1 MKRRLH
7 RTGALILSLGLCA
20 AMALLGASSAN
31 ADGVR
36 DSEWWLESSGI
47 TKAWEV
53 SKGEG
58 VKVAVIDT
66 GIDTSH
72 PDLVDV
78 VVGGKDVSGAGAAD
92 GSKPLG
98 NLPEHGTLVATLLAG
113 RGNNSVE
120 IDGAR
125 AEAEAQQIAYDRAVQ
140 SAEEAGETPPEKP
153 EPIEIPAPG
162 PGPDGVVG
170 VAPEAELL
178 SVSLWMGT
186 ENPAGISVEDQVPA
200 AVIWAVDKGA
210 KVINMSL
217 GSTRPEW
224 PVSWDRAFKYA
235 EDNDVVVVA
244 AAGNRAGGMNQ
255 VGAPATIP
263 GVLTV
268 AGIDRE
274 GKASVDSSTEGIS
287 IGVAAPAEPLV
298 GGLPDGGYADWS
310 GTSGAAPLVSGVA
323 AMIRSKYP
331 EMKAPQ
337 VINRILYTARD
348 AGKPGVDNLYGHG
361 ILDAHA
367 ALTAEVPMAAENP
380 MNTITEWIRVHRR
393 SEKPDAPRQASTP
406 GFPRKPPTSPRSRPP
421 SRRRPPEDGKVLQ
434 PVLVLGFGALLL
446 FTIAGGCTHFVR
458 SSRTKRR
465 AEAAT
470 VGSVASL
477 KLDDQAG
484 TGTSSTTCR
493 SPAPGTDLAPA
504 ER

>member
-7 RTGALILSLGLCA
+7 RTGALILSLGLFA

-31 ADGVR
+31 ADAVR

-47 TKAWEV
+47 TKAWGV
-53 SKGEG
+53 SKGKG

-66 GIDTSH
+66 GIDTKH

-78 VVGGKDVSGAGAAD
+78 VVGGKDVSGAGDPD

-125 AEAEAQQIAYDRAVQ
+125 ADAEAQQIAYDRAVQ
-140 SAEEAGETPPEKP
+140 EAEAAGETPPVKP

-210 KVINMSL
+210 RVINMSL

-235 EDNDVVVVA
+235 EDHDVVVVA

-323 AMIRSKYP
+323 AMIRAKYP
-331 EMKAPQ
+331 DMKAPQ

-393 SEKPDAPRQASTP
+393 SAKPD
-406 GFPRKPPTSPRSRPP
+406 TSPSIDPGVSTEKSDIAP
-421 SRRRPPEDGKVLQ
+421 IAAPKPQAPPEDGKILQ

-446 FTIAGGCTHFVR
+446 FTVVGGSTHYVR

-465 AEAAT
+465 AEAAA
-470 VGSVASL
+470 VGPVASL
-477 KLDDQAG
+477 KLDEPAG
-484 TGTSSTTCR
+484 ER
-493 SPAPGTDLAPA
+493 DIFDDLP
-504 ER
+504 ESGPKP

>member
-1 MKRRLH
+1 MRERLRRG
-7 RTGALILSLGLCA
+7 GALILSLGFCA
-20 AMALLGASSAN
+20 AIALGGATN
-31 ADGVR
+31 AVADDARDG
-36 DSEWWLESSGI
+36 EWWLESSGI

-53 SKGEG
+53 SKGAG

-72 PDLVDV
+72 PDLVGA
-78 VVGGKDVSGAGAAD
+78 VVGGKDLSGAGAAN

-113 RGNNSVE
+113 RGNNSMK
-120 IDGAR
+120 IAAAR
-125 AEAEAQQIAYDRAVQ
+125 AEAETQANAYAVAVKN
-140 SAEEAGETPPEKP
+140 AEEAKETPPPAP

-162 PGPDGVVG
+162 PGPDGMVG

-186 ENPAGISVEDQVPA
+186 ENPAGISVENQVPK
-200 AVIWAVDKGA
+200 AVIWAVDQGA

-235 EDNDVVVVA
+235 EDKDVVVVA

-268 AGIDRE
+268 AGIDRN

-298 GGLPDGGYADWS
+298 GGLPGGGYADWS

-337 VINRILYTARD
+337 VINRILATARD

-367 ALTAEVPMAAENP
+367 ALTAEVPQVKGNP

-393 SEKPDAPRQASTP
+393 SETPYSEPSTGPGISTEVSNIAPIAAPKPTAAVN
-406 GFPRKPPTSPRSRPP
+406 
-421 SRRRPPEDGKVLQ
+421 DGGVLQ
-434 PVLVLGFGALLL
+434 PVLVVGFGALLL
-446 FTIAGGCTHFVR
+446 LTIAGGSVHLAR
-458 SSRTKRR
+458 SSRAKRR
-465 AEAAT
+465 VDAAT

-477 KLDDQAG
+477 KLQDQAG
-484 TGTSSTTCR
+484 AR
-493 SPAPGTDLAPA
+493 DIFDDLPEPADKD
-504 ER
+504 

>member
-7 RTGALILSLGLCA
+7 RTGALILSIGLCA
-20 AMALLGASSAN
+20 VMTFAGASSAS
-31 ADGVR
+31 ADAVR
-36 DSEWWLESSGI
+36 DSEWWLESSGV

-53 SKGEG
+53 SKGKG
-58 VKVAVIDT
+58 VKAAVIDT
-66 GIDTSH
+66 GIDASH

-78 VVGGKDVSGAGAAD
+78 VVGGKDVSGAGEAD

-113 RGNNSVE
+113 RGNNSAE
-120 IDGAR
+120 IDAAR

-140 SAEEAGETPPEKP
+140 EATAAGETPPVKP
-153 EPIEIPAPG
+153 EPVEIPKPG

-178 SVSLWMGT
+178 SASLWMGT

-210 KVINMSL
+210 RVINMSL

-235 EDNDVVVVA
+235 EDHDVVVVA
-244 AAGNRAGGMNQ
+244 AAGNRAGGMSQ

-331 EMKAPQ
+331 DMKAPQ
-337 VINRILYTARD
+337 VINRILATAKD

-361 ILDAHA
+361 ILDANA
-367 ALTAEVPMAAENP
+367 ALTADVPMVAENP

-393 SEKPDAPRQASTP
+393 GAKPS
-406 GFPRKPPTSPRSRPP
+406 TSPSLDPGVSTETSDIAP
-421 SRRRPPEDGKVLQ
+421 IAAPQPLAPEADGQVLQ
-434 PVLVLGFGALLL
+434 PVLVLGFGTLLL
-446 FTIAGGCTHFVR
+446 LTIVVGSTHYVR
-458 SSRTKRR
+458 SSRTRRR
-465 AEAAT
+465 AETAA

-477 KLDDQAG
+477 KLEEPGGERDIFDDLPESGPKA
-484 TGTSSTTCR
+484 
-493 SPAPGTDLAPA
+493 
-504 ER
+504 

>member
-1 MKRRLH
+1 MKQRLRRA
-7 RTGALILSLGLCA
+7 GALILSLGFCA
-20 AMALLGASSAN
+20 ALALGGATSAA
-31 ADGVR
+31 ADSAR

-47 TKAWEV
+47 TKAWGI
-53 SKGEG
+53 SKGAG

-72 PDLVDV
+72 PDLKGA
-78 VVGGKDVSGAGAAD
+78 VVGGKDASGAGASD

-113 RGNNSVE
+113 RGNNSTKIAE
-120 IDGAR
+120 AR
-125 AEAEAQQIAYDRAVQ
+125 AEADAQRIAYEAAVK
-140 SAEEAGETPPEKP
+140 SAEEAEETPPEAP
-153 EPIEIPAPG
+153 EPIEIPKPG
-162 PGPDGVVG
+162 PGSDGVIG
-170 VAPEAELL
+170 VAPEADLL

-186 ENPAGISVEDQVPA
+186 ENPAGISVEDQIPA
-200 AVIWAVDKGA
+200 AVIWAVDNGA

-235 EDNDVVVVA
+235 EAKDVVIVA
-244 AAGNRAGGMNQ
+244 AAGNRAGGMSQ

-268 AGIDRE
+268 AGIDRD

-298 GGLPDGGYADWS
+298 GGLPGGGYADWS

-337 VINRILYTARD
+337 VINRILATARD
-348 AGKPGVDNLYGHG
+348 AGEPGVDNLYGHG
-361 ILDAHA
+361 ILDAEA
-367 ALTAEVPMAAENP
+367 ALSAKVPFVKENP

-393 SEKPDAPRQASTP
+393 SDTPMTVPSTDPGISTERSNIKPIAAPKPQAP
-406 GFPRKPPTSPRSRPP
+406 AANGGP
-421 SRRRPPEDGKVLQ
+421 LQ
-434 PVLVLGFGALLL
+434 PTLVIGFGVLLFLVLCLGSAH
-446 FTIAGGCTHFVR
+446 AVR
-458 SSRTKRR
+458 SVRAKRR
-465 AEAAT
+465 ADAANA
-470 VGSVASL
+470 GSVASL
-477 KLDDQAG
+477 KLGEPTGARDIFDDLPEA
-484 TGTSSTTCR
+484 
-493 SPAPGTDLAPA
+493 AAKD
-504 ER
+504 

>member
-1 MKRRLH
+1 MRERLRRG
-7 RTGALILSLGLCA
+7 GALILSLGFCA
-20 AMALLGASSAN
+20 ALALAGATNAV
-31 ADGVR
+31 ADGAR

-53 SKGEG
+53 SKGAG

-72 PDLVDV
+72 PDLVGA
-78 VVGGKDVSGAGAAD
+78 VVGGKDLSGAGAAN

-98 NLPEHGTLVATLLAG
+98 SLPEHGTLVATLLAG
-113 RGNNSVE
+113 RGNNSMKIAE
-120 IDGAR
+120 AR
-125 AEAEAQQIAYDRAVQ
+125 AEAETQANAYAVAVKN
-140 SAEEAGETPPEKP
+140 AEEAKETPPPAP

-162 PGPDGVVG
+162 PGPDGVLG

-178 SVSLWMGT
+178 SVSMWMGT
-186 ENPAGISVEDQVPA
+186 ENPAGISVENQVPK
-200 AVIWAVDKGA
+200 AVIWAVDQGA

-235 EDNDVVVVA
+235 EDKDVVVVA

-268 AGIDRE
+268 AGIDRN

-298 GGLPDGGYADWS
+298 GGLPGGGYADWS

-337 VINRILYTARD
+337 VINRILATARD

-367 ALTAEVPMAAENP
+367 ALTAEVPQVKGNP

-393 SEKPDAPRQASTP
+393 SETPDAEPSTDP
-406 GFPRKPPTSPRSRPP
+406 GISTEVSNIAPIAAPKPTAAVN
-421 SRRRPPEDGKVLQ
+421 DGGVLQ
-434 PVLVLGFGALLL
+434 PVLVVGFGTLLL
-446 FTIAGGCTHFVR
+446 FTIAGGSVHLAR
-458 SSRTKRR
+458 SSRAKRR
-465 AEAAT
+465 VDAAT

-477 KLDDQAG
+477 KLQDQAG
-484 TGTSSTTCR
+484 AR
-493 SPAPGTDLAPA
+493 DIFDDLPEPAGKD
-504 ER
+504 

>member
-1 MKRRLH
+1 MKQQLRR
-7 RTGALILSLGLCA
+7 TCALILSLGLCV
-20 AMALLGASSAN
+20 AMTLGGATVAN
-31 ADGVR
+31 ADAIR
-36 DSEWWLESSGI
+36 DSEWWLKSSGI
-47 TKAWEV
+47 TKAWKV
-53 SKGEG
+53 SKGKG

-72 PDLVDV
+72 PDLVGA
-78 VVGGKDVSGAGAAD
+78 VVGGKDVSGAGAPD
-92 GSKPLG
+92 GSEPLG
-98 NLPEHGTLVATLLAG
+98 TLPEHGTLVATLLAG
-113 RGNNSVE
+113 RGNDSVE
-120 IDGAR
+120 IDRAR
-125 AEAEAQQIAYDRAVQ
+125 AEAEAQKIAYERAVEN
-140 SAEEAGETPPEKP
+140 AKKAGRTPPKKP
-153 EPIEIPAPG
+153 EPIEIPKPG
-162 PGPDGVVG
+162 PGPGGVLG

-186 ENPAGISVEDQVPA
+186 ENPAGISIEDQVPA
-200 AVIWAVDKGA
+200 AVIWAVDQGA
-210 KVINMSL
+210 RVINMSL

-235 EDNDVVVVA
+235 EDRDVVVVA

-268 AGIDRE
+268 AGINRK

-331 EMKAPQ
+331 DMKAPQ

-348 AGKPGVDNLYGHG
+348 AGEPGVDNLYGHG

-367 ALTAEVPMAAENP
+367 ALTADVPMVADNP

-393 SEKPDAPRQASTP
+393 GAKPNSSPSLAPGVSTETSDVAPIAAPAPQQPPDAGRI
-406 GFPRKPPTSPRSRPP
+406 
-421 SRRRPPEDGKVLQ
+421 LQ
-434 PVLVLGFGALLL
+434 PVLVLGFGGLLL
-446 FTIAGGCTHFVR
+446 LTIVGGSTHFAR
-458 SSRTKRR
+458 SARSKRR
-465 AEAAT
+465 ADAAL

-477 KLDDQAG
+477 KLDEPAG
-484 TGTSSTTCR
+484 
-493 SPAPGTDLAPA
+493 
-504 ER
+504 ERDIFDELPESESKQ